1 MTLRGWREL
10 YPVVL
15 RTALA
20 LVLAPAIWTGIWV
33 VGLWASA
40 RTSSSNLAIV
50 SPGIFPALLIVELAT
65 LVPVLILLLVLRQLT
80 VLRLMLWSGLATG
93 VVHLIWTH
101 AVLGHPLLHWTA
113 LFQTAVAVL
122 FGFLNAGLFALI
134 AGVRKMARRR

>member
-1 MTLRGWREL
+1 MRGWREL

-15 RTALA
+15 RTSLA

-33 VGLWASA
+33 FGLWVSA
-40 RTSSSNLAIV
+40 RASSSNLAIV

-65 LVPVLILLLVLRQLT
+65 LVPVLILLLALRQLT

-93 VVHLIWTH
+93 VVHLAWTL

-134 AGVRKMARRR
+134 AGVRKWPRRP